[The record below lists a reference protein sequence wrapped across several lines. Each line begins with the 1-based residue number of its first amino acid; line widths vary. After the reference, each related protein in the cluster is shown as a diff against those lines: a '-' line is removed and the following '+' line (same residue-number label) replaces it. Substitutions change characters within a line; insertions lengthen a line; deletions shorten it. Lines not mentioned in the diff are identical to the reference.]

1 MGSRPPKSGNLRH
14 SEPESRYC
22 RYRISAFVYRGHVST
37 APPGHINGND
47 TSTLPGL
54 DASKLTITRADPTAR
69 AVPDEVAACSGNETI
84 CTDHM
89 ITVSWNAAT
98 GWAAPELKPYGPLSL
113 MPTASVLHY
122 ATECFEGLKAYRGH
136 DGGLRLFRPDLN
148 AKRMLMSSLRIS
160 LPGFSPAELEK
171 LILALMAVDG
181 PKWLP
186 RDRPGSYLYLRP
198 AVIGTQPQLGVQA
211 SKEALLF
218 ITASFMPR
226 MDAPAGG
233 MRLHTNPEDMIRA
246 WVGGFGYAKVG
257 ANYGPSLLATNE
269 ARSRGFGQILWL
281 YGPEG
286 YCTEAGASNFFVVW
300 RTKEGGLE
308 MVTAPLDDKLILDGV
323 TRRSVVELAR
333 ERLKG
338 EVDVVERKYTIDEVI
353 EADKEG
359 RLVESFAAGTAFFIC
374 PVSQI
379 RHREHDIHI
388 PMAKG
393 ESGQYTAKIK
403 GWMTDIMYGNEQHP
417 WGVVVEEKQ

>member
-1 MGSRPPKSGNLRH
+1 MIPQNTTAAEDLT
-14 SEPESRYC
+14 
-22 RYRISAFVYRGHVST
+22 ST
-37 APPGHINGND
+37 AMEHKIAEQPALANGHTNGKTNGHANGATGHINGNG
-47 TSTLPGL
+47 TNALPGL

-69 AVPDEVAACSGNETI
+69 AVPDEVAACAGNETI

-98 GWAAPELKPYGPLSL
+98 GWATPELKPYGPLSL

-122 ATECFEGLKAYRGH
+122 ATECFEGLKAYRGY
-136 DGGLRLFRPDLN
+136 DGALRLFRPDLN
-148 AKRMLMSSLRIS
+148 AKRMLMSTLRIS
-160 LPGFSPAELEK
+160 LPGFSPEELEK
-171 LILALMAVDG
+171 LILTLMAVDG

-186 RDRPGSYLYLRP
+186 RNRPGSYLYLRP

-211 SKEALLF
+211 PKEALLF

-226 MDAPAGG
+226 MDTPQGG

-269 ARSRGFGQILWL
+269 ARARGFGQILWL
-281 YGPEG
+281 YGPEN

-300 RTKEGGLE
+300 RTREGGLE

-338 EVDVVERKYTIDEVI
+338 EVEVVERKYTIEEVI

-359 RLVESFAAGTAFFIC
+359 RLIESFAAGTAVC
-374 PVSQI
+374 SPLSPVSV
-379 RHREHDIHI
+379 
-388 PMAKG
+388 PYW
-393 ESGQYTAKIK
+393 SCY
-403 GWMTDIMYGNEQHP
+403 
-417 WGVVVEEKQ
+417 